1 MLTLGTI
8 VIVSYFVGS
17 IPASIIVSK
26 LWSGIDIREHGS
38 GNAGSTNVFRV
49 LGWKPG
55 VFVVLLDFT
64 KGMCAVIYVSGISFG
79 DAPFG
84 NDVLQI
90 IAGSTAVAG
99 HVWTIFA
106 GFRGGKGVMTTA
118 GVYMGLAPVTALI
131 CMTLFALVAYSTRI
145 VSIGSLTAA
154 IALTVVTLVRK
165 YWLYHAISTPI
176 VAVTVLISLLIIYTH
191 KSNIQRLIQGTE
203 NKFEK
208 K

>member
-8 VIVSYFVGS
+8 IFVSYLVGS
-17 IPASIIVSK
+17 IPASIFVSK

-55 VFVVLLDFT
+55 VLVVLFDFT
-64 KGMCAVIYVSGISFG
+64 KGMCAVIYVAGINLG

-118 GVYMGLAPVTALI
+118 GVYMGLAPITTLI

-154 IALTVVTLVRK
+154 VALTIITVVRK

-176 VAVTVLISLLIIYTH
+176 VAVTVLVSLLIIYTH
-191 KSNIQRLIQGTE
+191 KSNIQQLVQGTE